1 MRLGFAS
8 IYAYRPH
15 VEHVYFLSTMMKSR
29 GHEVFFLSCDSA
41 LSECYTRELRD
52 NSSSAKECM
61 KCTMGGMRS
70 FASGSVDSMRRYRDP
85 AGAAQAGDAAQQWG
99 FSGACTILRTESQ
112 VDKQTEEF
120 RGLHQ
125 RLATGAA
132 EAFAAACRWIEDR
145 QLDGIVCFNGR
156 MEGPRALLEAA
167 KAKGIPFISVERT
180 WFGDGLLLIP
190 DQNCLALGEV
200 GRVVGEYRD
209 KPLTEAQ
216 ARSVASLLAARF
228 LRTNTLEWRAYNRNA
243 EDLEWPAQSNGLK
256 LLITPSSL
264 NEFDG
269 HPDWRTNWPNQIAAL
284 DFLFDHLDVDPA
296 SCILRCHPNW
306 GETIGLRDGS
316 LAERMYTE
324 WARRRGVHIIG
335 SGERANTL
343 GLIAQAD
350 AVVVN
355 GGSAAFEA
363 GALGKQ
369 VIALGTSIYQTAGFQ
384 IRLYGPEDVDN
395 LSMVGK
401 QNPDEIARQ
410 VLRFAYTFNFRFNQ
424 YVSDIRARTTTQYV
438 YNPTPDAS
446 RLERL
451 LLTRSVEA
459 DDVEVASDAAG
470 EDRVLTLLRERRW
483 EELREA
489 QKPIPEEYRPLQRRG
504 VFRYLDAIR
513 ERMPIGDR

>member
-1 MRLGFAS
+1 MRLGFAT

-15 VEHVYFLSTMMKSR
+15 VEHVYFLSSMMQAR
-29 GHEVFFLSCDSA
+29 GHEVFYLSCDSA

-52 NSSSAKECM
+52 DSSAAKECL
-61 KCTMGGMRS
+61 KCTMGGIRS
-70 FASGSVDSMRRYRDP
+70 FAPGVDSMRRYRDP
-85 AGAAQAGDAAQQWG
+85 AGAAAAAAPAQQWG

-112 VDKQTEEF
+112 SDKQTGEF
-120 RGLHQ
+120 HALHQ
-125 RLATGAA
+125 RLATGSA
-132 EAFAAACRWIEDR
+132 EAFAAACRWIEER
-145 QLDGIVCFNGR
+145 KLDGIICFNGR

-190 DQNCLALGEV
+190 DQNCLALDEV
-200 GRVVGEYRD
+200 GRVVAAYKD
-209 KPLTEAQ
+209 KPLTEPQ
-216 ARSVASLLAARF
+216 ARVVASLLAARF

-243 EDLEWPAQSNGLK
+243 EDLAWPAQRKGLK

-269 HPDWRTNWPNQIAAL
+269 HPDWRTKWPNQIAAL
-284 DFLFDHLDVDPA
+284 DFLFDHLEVDPA

-306 GETIGLRDGS
+306 GEKIGLRDGG

-324 WARRRGVHIIG
+324 WAQRRGVHIIG
-335 SGERANTL
+335 SKERANTL

-384 IRLYGPEDVDN
+384 IQLYGPEDAPN
-395 LSMVGK
+395 LAMVG
-401 QNPDEIARQ
+401 QQTPDEIARQ

-424 YVSDIRARTTTQYV
+424 YVDDIRARTTTQYA
-438 YNPTPDAS
+438 YNPEPDAT

-451 LLTRSVEA
+451 LRTRRIEA
-459 DDVEVASDAAG
+459 DDAQVASDTIG
-470 EDRVLTLLRERRW
+470 EDRVLKLLHERRW

-489 QKPIPEEYRPLQRRG
+489 QKPIPQNYRAVHRRG